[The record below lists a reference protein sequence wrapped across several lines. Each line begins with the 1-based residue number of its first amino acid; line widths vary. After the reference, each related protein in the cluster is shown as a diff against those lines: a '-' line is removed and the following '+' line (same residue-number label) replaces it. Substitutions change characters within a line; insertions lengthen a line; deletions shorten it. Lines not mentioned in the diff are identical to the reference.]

1 MAEFSTSR
9 TARSSPLDK
18 LELDTPA
25 SRESMPFGAV
35 SSRIGG
41 VLCSTISLLISSTR
55 GTAIGLIVAVL
66 LLAPTTSRAATYYVA
81 PTGSD
86 SASGTAISPFRSIQ
100 KAVDVVNPGDVVI
113 VKDGIY
119 TTTGSRYPDRIIQF
133 NRGGTAAAWVT
144 VKAENQYGAI
154 LDGQNYS
161 TTYGVVFFNSY
172 INFDGFQIRNFKYA
186 GLWMQG
192 KASGV
197 QTHDL
202 AITRNWVH
210 HIARVMIADCT
221 DGGGRVGAF
230 TNGYVY
236 NVKWDS
242 NLWHDIGRIPNLACD
257 SNLSTTPNYR
267 HDHGLYLQGKYH
279 TVMNNIFYNMYAGW
293 AIKVDGFYGALNN
306 AADASHIIVDNTFAH
321 PTVPREI
328 TGHIRFFANRPAET
342 DSGNTM
348 FRPVNV
354 LVANN
359 ISYNPPYWSGASAA
373 SPGPTFIA
381 ALYDGVMYYSGT
393 VVRNNITTAASII
406 DEVSGGSEI
415 ASKVTFSANRV
426 QTDPALRD
434 PAKNDFFLSAASP
447 ALGSGYAPATPPY
460 DFAGVARPAV
470 SPDVG
475 AYEYVSTL
483 PPPTGLR
490 VVMQ

>member
-1 MAEFSTSR
+1 MIA
-9 TARSSPLDK
+9 
-18 LELDTPA
+18 
-25 SRESMPFGAV
+25 
-35 SSRIGG
+35 
-41 VLCSTISLLISSTR
+41 STR
-55 GTAIGLIVAVL
+55 GAAIGLVVTVL
-66 LLAPTTSRAATYYVA
+66 LLAPMTSRAATYYVA

-86 SASGTAISPFRSIQ
+86 SASGMATSPFGTVQ

-113 VKDGIY
+113 VKDGVY
-119 TTTGSRYPDRIIQF
+119 TSAGSRYSDRVIQF

-172 INFDGFQIRNFKYA
+172 INFDGFEIRNFKVA

-192 KASGV
+192 TASGA

-221 DGGGRVGAF
+221 DAYGRVGAYA
-230 TNGYVY
+230 NPYVHD
-236 NVKWDS
+236 VRWDS

-257 SNLSTTPNYR
+257 SNLATTPNYR

-279 TVMNNIFYNMYAGW
+279 TVTNNVFYNMYAGW

-306 AADASHIIVDNTFAH
+306 GADASHIIVDNTFAL
-321 PTVPREI
+321 PAVPREI
-328 TGHIRFFANRPAET
+328 AGHIRFFANRPAET

-348 FRPVNV
+348 FPPVNV

-359 ISYNPPYWSGASAA
+359 ISYNPPYWSGAGAA

-393 VVRNNITTAASII
+393 VVRNNVTTAASII

-415 ASKVTFSANRV
+415 TGKVTFSGNRA
-426 QTDPALRD
+426 QTDPVLRD
-434 PAKNDFFLSAASP
+434 PANDDFVLSATSP
-447 ALGSGYAPATPPY
+447 ARFSGYAPVTPPY
-460 DFAGVARPAV
+460 DFAGVARPTV

-475 AYEYVSTL
+475 AYEYVGTL
-483 PPPTGLR
+483 PAPAVCG
-490 VVMQ
+490 

>member
-1 MAEFSTSR
+1 MAEFSMIP
-9 TARSSPLDK
+9 TALGSPLDE
-18 LELDTPA
+18 LELDSSA
-25 SRESMPFGAV
+25 SHESISSGAV
-35 SSRIGG
+35 SPRIGG
-41 VLCSTISLLISSTR
+41 VLPDTIDLVIAGTR
-55 GTAIGLIVAVL
+55 RATIGLILAVQ

-86 SASGTAISPFRSIQ
+86 SAPGTVTSPFQSIQ

-119 TTTGSRYPDRIIQF
+119 TSAGSRYPDRVIQF

-144 VKAENQYGAI
+144 VTAENQYGAI

-172 INFDGFQIRNFKYA
+172 INFDGFEIRNFKTA

-192 KASGV
+192 TASGV

-210 HIARVMIADCT
+210 HIARIMIADCT
-221 DGGGRVGAF
+221 DGFGRVGAY

-236 NVKWDS
+236 NVKWDR
-242 NLWHDIGRIPNLACD
+242 NLWHDIGRIPNPACD

-279 TVMNNIFYNMYAGW
+279 TVTNNIFYNMYAGW
-293 AIKVDGFYGALNN
+293 AIKVDGFYGPLTNPT
-306 AADASHIIVDNTFAH
+306 DASHIIANNTFAF
-321 PTVPREI
+321 PAVPRESS
-328 TGHIRFFANRPAET
+328 GHIRFFANTPAET

-354 LVANN
+354 FVANN
-359 ISYNPPYWSGASAA
+359 ISYDPPYWGGAGAS

-393 VVRNNITTAASII
+393 VVKNNITTAASII

-415 ASKVTFSANRV
+415 TSKVTFSGNRV
-426 QTDPALRD
+426 QTDPGLEL
-434 PAKNDFFLSAASP
+434 PTNDDFLLTATSVARA
-447 ALGSGYAPATPPY
+447 GGYAPATPPY
-460 DFAGVARPAV
+460 DFAGVARPAA

-475 AYEYVSTL
+475 AYEYVGM
-483 PPPTGLR
+483 PPPSGLR
-490 VVMQ
+490 VIAQ